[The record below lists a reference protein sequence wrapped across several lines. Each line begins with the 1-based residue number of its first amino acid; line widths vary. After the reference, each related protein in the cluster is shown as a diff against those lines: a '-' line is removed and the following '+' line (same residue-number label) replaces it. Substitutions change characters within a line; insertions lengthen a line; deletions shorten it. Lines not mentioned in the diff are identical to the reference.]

1 MNINEEL
8 KDLDESIHLYDD
20 IVSSLS
26 ISMASARASRMA
38 LVARQRELKGFVVE
52 AVDMLRA
59 VRGMQGVS
67 PFGDHDYDDHDPG
80 PFDEAVSYRFD
91 DYDYDR
97 SDDDIDTHHLDQ
109 YGSDVLS

>member
-1 MNINEEL
+1 MNINDEL
-8 KDLDESIHLYDD
+8 KELDENIHLYDD

-38 LVARQRELKGFVVE
+38 LVARRRELKGFVVE

-67 PFGDHDYDDHDPG
+67 PFDDHDYDDHDPG
-80 PFDEAVSYRFD
+80 PF
-91 DYDYDR
+91 
-97 SDDDIDTHHLDQ
+97 DDIDTHHLDQ

>member
-1 MNINEEL
+1 MNINDEL
-8 KDLDESIHLYDD
+8 KELDENIHLYDD

-52 AVDMLRA
+52 AVDMLKA
-59 VRGMQGVS
+59 VRGMQGVNE
-67 PFGDHDYDDHDPG
+67 P
-80 PFDEAVSYRFD
+80 VSYRDRFD
-91 DYDYDR
+91 ASIDFDY
-97 SDDDIDTHHLDQ
+97 DDIDTSDLDQ